1 MTLASRLRRCG
12 TLALTVLLLLSTAAE
27 STAQSLDESLDQSPA
42 ATSAADARP
51 RLAVL
56 PVATAAGV
64 PSGAGPTLA
73 GLLVAGIDTRRYALV
88 ERARAAQLLEETR
101 LQDTEL
107 VDPATRAAELGRLV
121 GLRYLV
127 LGEVSDLGPLRWTA
141 RVIDCETG
149 AIGARGSVRFENYH
163 AADAA
168 AAHLLSQL
176 GLSVPG
182 AATPSTAPVGH
193 ALMDARNP
201 SPTVSLTLTTG
212 EGRTDYLDGEN
223 ISFRVRASA
232 DGYVTL
238 VTVDA
243 AGDLTLLLPNR
254 WQPRAVVHAGEPITL
269 PAPGAGFRFPAQAP
283 HGRTVVKAV
292 FTTRPLS
299 LRGVDPAR
307 IESEGFIA
315 GGNLNDGEKA
325 IGLAAKAPAPE
336 YDPGSRG
343 TAATSDDAAPGPASE
358 RAGSTLPGFAPD
370 EWATARLVLDTRNP
384 GAADAAPF
392 AATPGPSGPADA
404 FAMRPD
410 PVPHPSPSPIA
421 DPSPEAAAH
430 ARRAVYD
437 AWQRV
442 LGPGDTKA
450 IEPTLPGPPA
460 GDAWLIVRRARSDT
474 KSLTGPD
481 TYVTTVEHVP
491 PADVKAIGEAALEA
505 QLRQIRADDPG
516 VVAALPNHGLI
527 SSFQVSGLAAGAG
540 VDATADPKLSEL
552 QWPLANAFAPGLDT
566 GWSRASARIAGIDPA
581 LIAVVDRGVYAED
594 PRLRGALWTNPGE
607 VPDNGVDDD
616 GNGYIDDVHGWDPHT
631 QSGVLHARQT
641 NPNLP
646 APFNHGHFCASII
659 AGHDTNARDVNEGNT
674 NPALRGFAPR
684 AKVLTAV
691 GAANDPGRADDGL
704 RGLISALRY
713 SAANGAKVINLSL
726 GNDPAQFRF
735 TPALAAEYR
744 RLPVWEEL
752 ERAGVLL
759 VCAAG
764 NAHHDNDTDPIMP
777 ASLGRPNVISVMAI
791 DPAGQPGHRYDP
803 ASARWKPYSNYGATT
818 VHLAAP
824 GSYVLGAPA
833 PGRVGTAAESCGTSF
848 ATPLVSAAAALV
860 WGQHPE
866 WDAVTVRQALLDTTR
881 PLPALRGRC
890 VTGGT
895 LDIDAALHWTP

>member
-1 MTLASRLRRCG
+1 MMTPAFCLRRG
-12 TLALTVLLLLSTAAE
+12 GALVLLLFTVSLAA
-27 STAQSLDESLDQSPA
+27 QPA
-42 ATSAADARP
+42 ADPRP
-51 RLAVL
+51 GLAVL
-56 PVATAAGV
+56 PVVTAAGV

-73 GLLVAGIDTRRYALV
+73 GLLVAGIDAERYALV
-88 ERARAAQLLEETR
+88 ERGRIAQLLEETR

-107 VDPATRAAELGRLV
+107 IDAATRAAELGRLA

-168 AAHLLSQL
+168 AARLLAQL
-176 GLSVPG
+176 GLAVPG
-182 AATPSTAPVGH
+182 AATPPTTPVGH
-193 ALMDARNP
+193 ALIDARNP
-201 SPTVSLTLTTG
+201 DPAVSLTLTTG

-223 ISFRVRASA
+223 ISFRVSA
-232 DGYVTL
+232 DTDGYLTL
-238 VTVDA
+238 VTLDA

-254 WQPRAVVHAGEPITL
+254 WRPRAVVHAGEPLTL
-269 PAPGAGFRFPAQAP
+269 PAAGAGFRFPAQAP
-283 HGRTVVKAV
+283 HGRAVVKAV

-307 IESEGFIA
+307 IETEGFIA
-315 GGNLNDGEKA
+315 GGNVRDGEKA
-325 IGLAAKAPAPE
+325 IGLAAAPSDALPV
-336 YDPGSRG
+336 PATRG
-343 TAATSDDAAPGPASE
+343 TAAAEADLDADPNTGPHATPG
-358 RAGSTLPGFAPD
+358 LPGFAAH
-370 EWATARLVLDTRNP
+370 EWATAELVLDTRDP
-384 GAADAAPF
+384 GAADADPF
-392 AATPGPSGPADA
+392 AATPGRSGHAAP

-410 PVPHPSPSPIA
+410 PVPHSTLPPVA
-421 DPSPEAAAH
+421 GPSPEAATDAAVD
-430 ARRAVYD
+430 ARGAVYD

-450 IEPTLPGPPA
+450 IDPAFSGPPV
-460 GDAWLIVRRARSDT
+460 GDAWLIVRRARADT

-481 TYVTTVEHVP
+481 VYVATVEHVP

-527 SSFQVSGLAAGAG
+527 SGFQVSGVGAAANAVGAHAAG
-540 VDATADPKLSEL
+540 TASLSEL
-552 QWPLANAFAPGLDT
+552 HWPLANAFAPGLDT
-566 GWSRASARIAGIDPA
+566 GWSRAAARIAGIDPA
-581 LIAVVDRGVYAED
+581 LIAVVDRGVYADD
-594 PRLRGALWTNPGE
+594 PRLRQALWTNPGE
-607 VPDNGVDDD
+607 IPGNGVDDD
-616 GNGYIDDVHGWDPHT
+616 GNGYVDDVHGWDPHAK
-631 QSGVLHARQT
+631 SGVLHARHA
-641 NPNLP
+641 NASPSAP

-659 AGHDTNARDVNEGNT
+659 AGRNANEAAANAEAG
-674 NPALRGFAPR
+674 PAVRGFAPR

-691 GAANDPGRADDGL
+691 GAANDPARADDGL
-704 RGLISALRY
+704 RGLITALRY
-713 SAANGAKVINLSL
+713 AANNGARVINLSL

-744 RLPVWEEL
+744 RLPVWDEL

-764 NAHHDNDTDPIMP
+764 NAHHDNDNDPIMP

-791 DPAGQPGHRYDP
+791 DPSGQPGHRHDP
-803 ASARWKPYSNYGATT
+803 AAGPADDPSTWKPYSNYGATT

-833 PGRVGTAAESCGTSF
+833 PGRVGTASESCGTSF
-848 ATPLVSAAAALV
+848 ATPLVAAAAALV

-866 WDAVTVRQALLDTTR
+866 WDAVTVRRALLETTR
-881 PLPALRGRC
+881 PLASLRGRC

-895 LDIDAALHWTP
+895 LDVDAALRWTP